1 MKKTSRDIV
10 LLLKDYPLEYANS
23 LRRIALSEVPI
34 MAIDYVYFIENTTV
48 LYDEIIAHRL
58 GLIPLTSDAALEKYR
73 SPEECAEC
81 SDCKDCY
88 TRLYIDVEAKD
99 GYVTVYSKDL
109 KSEDLDVKPVVDN
122 LPIVILA
129 PGQKLVLEAYARLGR
144 GKEHSKWNAAS
155 IAVVKYAVDLC
166 FDLDHAADK
175 EKCIE
180 CVSRFSEDLSDAMA
194 SKGRGRAEII
204 DEGNTSLLVYCSK
217 RVCGPEALK
226 VDYNPSKLVFK
237 VETTGSL
244 KPERVILEATKVLE
258 AKLNE
263 FLEKLDKEVSKQQ

>member
-23 LRRIALSEVPI
+23 LRRIALSEVPV
-34 MAIDYVYFIENTTV
+34 MAIDHVYFIENTTV

-58 GLIPLTSDAALEKYR
+58 GLIPLTSEEALEKYR

-81 SDCKDCY
+81 TDCKDCY
-88 TRLYIDVEAKD
+88 ARLYIDVEAKD

-109 KSEDLDVKPVVDN
+109 KSEDPDVKPVVDN
-122 LPIVILA
+122 IPIVILA

-144 GKEHSKWNAAS
+144 GKEHAKWNAAS
-155 IAVVKYAVDLC
+155 VAVVKYAVNLY
-166 FDLDHAADK
+166 FDLSQATNK
-175 EKCIE
+175 ERCIE
-180 CVSRFSEDLSDAMA
+180 CVSKFSEDLGEAISE
-194 SKGRGRAEII
+194 KGKGRAEII

-217 RVCGPEALK
+217 RACGGEALK
-226 VDYNPSKLVFK
+226 VDYDSSKLVFK

-244 KPERVILEATKVLE
+244 RPERIILEATKVLE
-258 AKLNE
+258 SKLQE
-263 FLEKLDKEVSKQQ
+263 FLEKLDKEVSK